1 MIRFKFRSWWA
12 LWQVRGTV
20 PGVLDLKTR
29 PQNPEHTS
37 GEDRHQTFLLQG
49 SPLHRGEAAVSFSSG
64 GARSGVTAQ
73 GSLPVGGVDE
83 EAWL

>member
-1 MIRFKFRSWWA
+1 M
-12 LWQVRGTV
+12 

-29 PQNPEHTS
+29 PQNPEHRS
-37 GEDRHQTFLLQG
+37 GEDRHQTFLSQG
-49 SPLHRGEAAVSFSSG
+49 SPLHRGEAAVSFSSS

-73 GSLPVGGVDE
+73 GSLPVGAVDE